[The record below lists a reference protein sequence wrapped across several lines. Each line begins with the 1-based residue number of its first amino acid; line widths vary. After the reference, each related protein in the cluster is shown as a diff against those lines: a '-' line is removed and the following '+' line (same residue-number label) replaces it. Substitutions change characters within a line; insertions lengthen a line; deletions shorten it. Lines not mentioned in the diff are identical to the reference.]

1 MKHCKIVTCHVLMCK
16 PSFQFQIP
24 TTIKTREQFYID
36 PNRNNH
42 SNINIAFSYRILY
55 RPHWMCIYMLHV
67 SDICQ
72 DEICFYFLDFKM
84 PTVTMEIT
92 KCMQLMT
99 SIFRR
104 FPLPWQLQVVDDIIA
119 CDGNFS
125 YSSNGFSHLTWPQQL
140 SKRVSQLNRTIYN
153 AFYLHIL
160 IQMRSIG
167 LIANVTTL
175 HKKANDVEGTGSVL
189 HSVYCLCMRPIEW

>member
-1 MKHCKIVTCHVLMCK
+1 MYLYVTCIWHMPRRNLFLFFG
-16 PSFQFQIP
+16 FQNA
-24 TTIKTREQFYID
+24 
-36 PNRNNH
+36 NRYHGNN
-42 SNINIAFSYRILY
+42 
-55 RPHWMCIYMLHV
+55 
-67 SDICQ
+67 
-72 DEICFYFLDFKM
+72 KM
-84 PTVTMEIT
+84 HATHDS
-92 KCMQLMT
+92 

-104 FPLPWQLQVVDDIIA
+104 FPLPWQLQVVDDSIA

-140 SKRVSQLNRTIYN
+140 SKRVSLLNRTIYN

-167 LIANVTTL
+167 LIANVKTL

>member
-1 MKHCKIVTCHVLMCK
+1 MRTIIIQFEIVLNQVFYFFMKHCKIVTCHVLMCK

-99 SIFRR
+99 LVFS
-104 FPLPWQLQVVDDIIA
+104 
-119 CDGNFS
+119 DGFHYHGS
-125 YSSNGFSHLTWPQQL
+125 CKLWMTLLRVMAILVILLT
-140 SKRVSQLNRTIYN
+140 VSRT
-153 AFYLHIL
+153 
-160 IQMRSIG
+160 
-167 LIANVTTL
+167 
-175 HKKANDVEGTGSVL
+175 
-189 HSVYCLCMRPIEW
+189 